1 MLTSLYKKQSVHLEA
16 SAAAAVLVVV
26 AVVAVVMVMSP
37 AVLEGVAGIG
47 TASTA
52 WAECV

>member
-1 MLTSLYKKQSVHLEA
+1 MLTSLYKMQSVHPEA
-16 SAAAAVLVVV
+16 SAAAVLVVV